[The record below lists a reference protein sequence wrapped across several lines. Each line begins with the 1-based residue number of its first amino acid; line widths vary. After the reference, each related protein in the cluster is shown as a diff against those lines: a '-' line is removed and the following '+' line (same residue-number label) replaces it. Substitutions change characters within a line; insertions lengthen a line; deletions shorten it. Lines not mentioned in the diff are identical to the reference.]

1 MSQHD
6 LALRKRHGIALP
18 GRIAI
23 GLVCAAVLPLL
34 IMLAFISFITRPALI
49 DQTNKAMASDAETR
63 VQLIDTYFN
72 ERLLDAQTLTQ
83 VPSVQTFVALPYNP
97 LSPEYHDQAIH
108 AQYALLAGIYRD
120 KNYASWSLFDRTGQL
135 RLFYPAQPQK
145 HGTSFVRPQDMQKIM
160 AGQTFIT
167 PVYYSPT
174 TKKASVEIYSPI
186 PDMQNPHKVQGFMQA
201 TLNLDY
207 IWNKIVQKDLG
218 VNGLGSYAFIVD
230 ENGVRIADTDPQQ
243 RFTSIHAL
251 DSSVQQ
257 QISQEARYGNNSP
270 VKVIAAPNITQALSS
285 HSDAAIFQAQPSEG
299 QSEPFQVARQAAT
312 MVPWNYF
319 VLSPISS
326 VTDLAYKQQIYT
338 TIIAFFASLLVAIV
352 GAFAGRGISRPIMN
366 AVEYLRNS
374 SLALTTLAANQQEAA
389 SEQIW
394 VVDSSQ
400 VGLQSVQYYTD
411 ANKLASRQLIETT
424 QGLALN
430 WQYANRQQVESA
442 FERIIQAAHYIG
454 SSSNYQDASNHK
466 FSTALKVATQVTE
479 QLHSGATSASEAAT
493 QLEQVVDEL
502 RTVVGR

>member
-1 MSQHD
+1 MPQHD
-6 LALRKRHGIALP
+6 LPLRKRRWIALP

-97 LSPEYHDQAIH
+97 QSPEYHDQAIH

-120 KNYASWSLFDRTGQL
+120 KNYASWSLFDQTGQL

-145 HGTSFVRPQDMQKIM
+145 HGTSFVRPQDMQKIL
-160 AGQTFIT
+160 AGKTFIT
-167 PVYYSPT
+167 PVYYSPN

-230 ENGVRIADTDPQQ
+230 DNGVRIADTDPQQ
-243 RFTSIHAL
+243 RFTSIDTL
-251 DSSVQQ
+251 DPNVQQ
-257 QISQEARYGNNSP
+257 QISQEARYGTNNP
-270 VKVIAAPNITQALSS
+270 VKVIAARDITQALQNNS
-285 HSDAAIFQAQPSEG
+285 AIFQAQPTED
-299 QSEPFQVARQAAT
+299 QSEPFQVARQTAT
-312 MVPWNYF
+312 TVPWNYF
-319 VLSPISS
+319 VLSPLSS

-338 TIIAFFASLLVAIV
+338 TIIAFFASLFVAIV
-352 GAFAGRGISRPIMN
+352 GAFVGRSISRPIMSV
-366 AVEYLRNS
+366 VEHLRGS
-374 SLALTTLAANQQEAA
+374 SVALTTLAANQQEAA
-389 SEQIW
+389 SEQVW

-400 VGLQSVQYYTD
+400 VGLQSVQYYTE
-411 ANKLASRQLIETT
+411 ANKMASRRLIETA
-424 QGLALN
+424 QELALN
-430 WQYANRQQVESA
+430 WQYVNRQQVEMA

-466 FSTALKVATQVTE
+466 LSTALKVATQVTE
-479 QLHSGATSASEAAT
+479 QLHGGATSASEAAT
-493 QLEQVVDEL
+493 RLEQVVDEL
-502 RTVVGR
+502 RAVVGR